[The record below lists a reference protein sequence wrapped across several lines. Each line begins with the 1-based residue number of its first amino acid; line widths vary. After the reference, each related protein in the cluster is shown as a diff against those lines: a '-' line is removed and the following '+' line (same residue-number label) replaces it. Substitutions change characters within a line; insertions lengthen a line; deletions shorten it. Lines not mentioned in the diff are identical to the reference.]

1 MLLLYENEKFFRSVL
16 KGKIVNSL
24 YIEDFITG
32 FENYIN
38 QCLSEIY
45 KIYDEK
51 SVDEFENNEIYFIPI
66 LLKGFLIKIFD
77 TEKVLEEK
85 LNNELKETEIL
96 MNKINELSP
105 YRKFL
110 FIEKF
115 NKKLEKLIQKEEWNL
130 KEELSFYFNNKDKNN
145 FVDKEKIFKDLD
157 DILLQSQNYSKLKAM
172 EQINYFIDIIT
183 TYKDEKA
190 IKVIGDLNE
199 LMHKGGDEVP
209 LFLEKNN

>member
-96 MNKINELSP
+96 MNKINGLSP

-115 NKKLEKLIQKEEWNL
+115 KEIRKTDTERGMES
-130 KEELSFYFNNKDKNN
+130 KRRAEL
-145 FVDKEKIFKDLD
+145 
-157 DILLQSQNYSKLKAM
+157 
-172 EQINYFIDIIT
+172 
-183 TYKDEKA
+183 
-190 IKVIGDLNE
+190 
-199 LMHKGGDEVP
+199 
-209 LFLEKNN
+209 LF